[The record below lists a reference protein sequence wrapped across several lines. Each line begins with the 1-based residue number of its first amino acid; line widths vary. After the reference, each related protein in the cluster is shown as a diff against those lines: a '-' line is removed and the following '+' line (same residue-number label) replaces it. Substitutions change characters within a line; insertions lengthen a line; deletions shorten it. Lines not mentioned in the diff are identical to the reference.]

1 MNPNKVIIEKIYAN
15 RFMNSLAN
23 YNSDGMIH
31 LSMTEIK
38 QKNKWHLDEMREQL
52 CAMFI
57 TGDKDVVNFHPFDM
71 IDQVIGRDE
80 VNITIEEQLENWY

>member
-38 QKNKWHLDEMREQL
+38 QKNKWSLKCQESICHN
-52 CAMFI
+52 CKA
-57 TGDKDVVNFHPFDM
+57 VN
-71 IDQVIGRDE
+71 
-80 VNITIEEQLENWY
+80 